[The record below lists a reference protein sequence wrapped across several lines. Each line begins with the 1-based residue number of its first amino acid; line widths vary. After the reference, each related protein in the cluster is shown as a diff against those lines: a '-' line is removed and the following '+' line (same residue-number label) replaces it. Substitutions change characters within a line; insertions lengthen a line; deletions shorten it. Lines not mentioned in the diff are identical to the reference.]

1 VASAETPQPKSLVVL
16 PFRYIGAEPDGEYF
30 ADGLTAEIITDLSKL
45 HALRVTSWTSARR
58 YRDSTLSAR
67 DLARELDV
75 HYVIEGTI
83 QRAGRDLRAT
93 AHLVDATNDAELWS
107 EKYAGT
113 LDDVFDIQER
123 VSVGVSRGLKVAL
136 GRGAIPAAARS
147 IANPQAYDLY
157 LRARGEIWSF
167 TATGP
172 RRAIVRIDQA
182 LALVGPNALLLATR
196 AAALWQ
202 IVNTGAGA
210 LSNLAEAALT
220 ARGALELDPESAPAN
235 RVLALIS
242 AMQGESTAADQL
254 IGRALAASP
263 ADPETL
269 SSACFFYTLF
279 GDGDRAVALG
289 RRATELD
296 PLYALHWSALAF
308 ALASIGRDDDAA
320 DAVYRAFEVDP
331 SDLPTQVIAP
341 LILYGRGD
349 PSAMMDRLP
358 LAAPPDRATAGGYA
372 GLAFLTR
379 LALVGDRARVL
390 ALLTPDVQAFLASG
404 IHNALYAA
412 EVCSLVGEAGRALW
426 FLQKSADLGL
436 GCYPLLAKHS
446 RSLAPLRSELE
457 FARILGQV
465 EASWK
470 SRHSA

>member
-1 VASAETPQPKSLVVL
+1 
-16 PFRYIGAEPDGEYF
+16 
-30 ADGLTAEIITDLSKL
+30 
-45 HALRVTSWTSARR
+45 
-58 YRDSTLSAR
+58 
-67 DLARELDV
+67 
-75 HYVIEGTI
+75 
-83 QRAGRDLRAT
+83 
-93 AHLVDATNDAELWS
+93 
-107 EKYAGT
+107 
-113 LDDVFDIQER
+113 

-136 GRGAIPAAARS
+136 GRGSIPAAARS

-182 LALVGPNALLLATR
+182 LGLVGPNALLLATR

-220 ARGALELDPESAPAN
+220 ARRALELDPESAPAN

-242 AMQGESTAADQL
+242 AVQGESTAADQL

-308 ALASIGRDDDAA
+308 ALASVGRDDEAA

-341 LILYGRGD
+341 FILYGRGD
-349 PSAMMDRLP
+349 SRDLMDRLP
-358 LAAPPDRATAGGYA
+358 SRAPDRATAGGYA

-390 ALLTPDVQAFLASG
+390 ALLTPEVQAFLASG

-412 EVCSLVGEAGRALW
+412 EVCSLVGEIGRAVW

-446 RSLAPLRSELE
+446 RSLAPLRSEPE
-457 FARILGQV
+457 FSRILGQV
-465 EASWK
+465 EASWR
-470 SRHSA
+470 SRRSA